1 MDFMPLSSE
10 WCVCVAA
17 LEDKQK
23 FPSDHQ
29 AQLPQQPTTKHALST
44 ARLSTARQ
52 TTRVQ
57 QQPTT
62 KHALSTARLSTARQ
76 TTQQAAKRGNL
87 LVIADAAGWIIP
99 NSSSEGNLLSQE
111 PHDHRRR

>member
-29 AQLPQQPTTKHALST
+29 AQLP
-44 ARLSTARQ
+44 
-52 TTRVQ
+52 